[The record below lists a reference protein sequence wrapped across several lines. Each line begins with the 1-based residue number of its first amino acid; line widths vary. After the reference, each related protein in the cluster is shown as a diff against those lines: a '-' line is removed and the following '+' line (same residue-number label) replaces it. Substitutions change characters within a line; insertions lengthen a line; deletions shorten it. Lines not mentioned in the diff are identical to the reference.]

1 MLIVRSYDDV
11 VDPPSSDSEL
21 SESVWGFDG
30 DHHTYN
36 VAPIKTVDSPGNAS
50 ATFPSVCTPNSWRL
64 GSQPTCLSLSM
75 SFGRAFTVTS
85 SAGTPMMSP
94 HLTRS
99 ASNLARSVKLSCSMA
114 TAMPSHSCARP
125 ERDSA
130 TVSHVASVSVTNES
144 RSVPTVVR
152 SVTDHRTALRTLTNN
167 KLASVPCKS
176 VAGKRKRTQSISTEK
191 RVHVFSTL

>member
-1 MLIVRSYDDV
+1 MRSYGGV

-50 ATFPSVCTPNSWRL
+50 ATFPSVCTTNSWRL

-85 SAGTPMMSP
+85 SAGMPAMSP

-99 ASNLARSVKLSCSMA
+99 ASNLARSVKLSCSVAAPMA
-114 TAMPSHSCARP
+114 SHSSARP

-130 TVSHVASVSVTNES
+130 TASVSVTNES
-144 RSVPTVVR
+144 RSVPTSMK
-152 SVTDHRTALRTLTNN
+152 SVTDHRTALRTLSNN
-167 KLASVPCKS
+167 RLASVPCKS
-176 VAGKRKRTQSISTEK
+176 GAGKRKRTQSIGAEK